1 MEANKVAD
9 MIVASI
15 KTSNLNFLIQESPFS
30 LIIHLRKC
38 FIKNKAGY
46 TVLPPVSV
54 LQNSNEVNEA
64 LEKEKSKVTKLEH
77 ENTALHDSI
86 EQLQVDLQEAR
97 DALYEKD
104 IQLENEKKSNS
115 MTVLET
121 NNNFE

>member
-9 MIVASI
+9 MIVTSI
-15 KTSNLNFLIQESPFS
+15 KKSNLNFFIQESPFS
-30 LIIHLRKC
+30 LIIHLRKS